1 MPERSLSGPA
11 WAENPFEAVCAMASR
26 ERWCWK
32 IGCGTC
38 GAMHFR
44 YALRELTLGRTP
56 GTREWRTSKRRHRT
70 LGDEVGQMAGNAPW
84 GEREQSALVRM
95 LAEARPRVIV
105 ESSRYPDG
113 LGYLGLAL
121 YFVAKAEACDRS
133 LTRAWVPG
141 LASLLTDASD
151 ERAQRSVLQ
160 MQERD
165 VLTPGVM
172 ERIEFSMPSRNT
184 DESADSV
191 RRVRRQSV
199 ADVLV

>member
-1 MPERSLSGPA
+1 
-11 WAENPFEAVCAMASR
+11 MASR

-32 IGCGTC
+32 IGCTTC

-44 YALRELTLGRTP
+44 YAMRELVLGRTP
-56 GTREWRTSKRRHRT
+56 GSREWRTSKRRHRT
-70 LGDEVGQMAGNAPW
+70 LREEVGEMAGNEPW
-84 GEREQSALVRM
+84 SEGEQFALLRV
-95 LAEARPRVIV
+95 LGEARPRVIV

-121 YFVAKAEACDRS
+121 YFVAEAEACDRA

-151 ERAQRSVLQ
+151 ERSQRSVLE

-165 VLTPGVM
+165 VLTPAVM
-172 ERIEFSMPSRNT
+172 GRIEHRMPAR
-184 DESADSV
+184 DPDPARDALP
-191 RRVRRQSV
+191 RRRDR
-199 ADVLV
+199 ATTKLIE